1 MQVYMNTFYT
11 TVNDHEVNQVL
22 NMLGQDQ
29 SSVMIKM
36 LLPVANTSTSELYPA
51 IGDSATLAPAYWMLA
66 GACARERGNEAG
78 NRLCG
83 GF

>member
-36 LLPVANTSTSELYPA
+36 LLPVANTSTSEFYPA
-51 IGDSATLAPAYWMLA
+51 IGGSATQAPAY
-66 GACARERGNEAG
+66 
-78 NRLCG
+78 
-83 GF
+83 